1 MSVVQLEEQ
10 QAHQCRRHHLSTT
23 RAQCGGPQGDSRE
36 GTEEASDMLSV
47 RGLSIAT
54 TTHSEI
60 EIASQGGFVWL

>member
-1 MSVVQLEEQ
+1 MV
-10 QAHQCRRHHLSTT
+10 
-23 RAQCGGPQGDSRE
+23 GGGWARKGGGSRE

-54 TTHSEI
+54 ATHSES